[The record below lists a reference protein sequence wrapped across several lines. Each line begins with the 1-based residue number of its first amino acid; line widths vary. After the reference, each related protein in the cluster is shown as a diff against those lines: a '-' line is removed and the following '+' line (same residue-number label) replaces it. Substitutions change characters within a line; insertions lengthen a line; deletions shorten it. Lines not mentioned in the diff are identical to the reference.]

1 MIRPDKLAED
11 GHWLAKDVVDDV
23 TMTYRQRIRTWLRP
37 WWNNRWLQGLLVV
50 VLAGLLLRSLP
61 YVAPIRAADIAQ
73 QSGAIE
79 FRDRHNLILGT
90 LLSRDQEHTV
100 AVPLSQVSP
109 QFIQAILAAEDGRFY
124 RHGALE
130 ARAIVRST
138 LEAIRHRQFRSG
150 ASTIT
155 MQLAR
160 MVRPVPNNL
169 WGKAQEVWLAWRIAA
184 GMSKDEILAAYMN
197 RIPMGGNI
205 YGVEAAARAYFGV
218 AARDLTLAQASLLA
232 ALPNDPVYL
241 DPYRHREALRQRQAY
256 VLRRMVAD
264 GYVDRT
270 QADAAY
276 NQVLTFQPRHRGILA
291 APHFLL
297 WLATQLPEEHI
308 PQVQTSLDRALQ
320 SYVESQ
326 VTQVLAEL
334 EHHNVHHAAVL
345 VVHNPTGEV
354 LAYVGSPSY
363 LAADHQGQND
373 GVQALRQPGS
383 SLKPF
388 LYELALELGV
398 IQPRTILADVPTHY
412 AIPGAKLY
420 SPTDYSETFQ
430 GPVRVRMALANS
442 LNIPA
447 VRTLEMVGVQRFLD
461 RLHQLGFTHLSHPAD
476 YYGLGL
482 TLGSGEVTLWELAR
496 AYRVMALASDDRP
509 APRASRPWV
518 SDLRPILAPNR
529 LAQTSHTLATVNH
542 AYSRPSPAWALVTD
556 MLSDRY
562 ARAQAFGV
570 DSVLDLPF
578 PTAVKT
584 GTSSDFR
591 DTWTIGFT
599 RDYTVAV
606 WVGNFDG
613 SPMQRI
619 SGVTGAAPLWQRIML
634 HLHEQQ
640 LPAPFSPPVG
650 LEKRP
655 ICALTGKKPT
665 SDCEVIVQEYLFPED
680 LVAYEQEVP
689 LQGQTIATTGTPRS
703 APSKVSLSR
712 DYNEW
717 LARQTHPRLAGDA
730 LRIVSPQDRSLFL
743 VGSTRSAHE
752 RLEFK
757 IASSPQQPVEWWLN
771 GNLLATQASQS
782 LFWPLRPGRWTLE
795 VRQGKTSDRIT
806 FDVEVKDEQAPNRG
820 FSYQ

>member
-1 MIRPDKLAED
+1 MKRRQWIRN
-11 GHWLAKDVVDDV
+11 WLG
-23 TMTYRQRIRTWLRP
+23 QWQH
-37 WWNNRWLQGLLVV
+37 NRWMQGLLVV
-50 VLAGLLLRSLP
+50 VLVGLLVRSLP
-61 YVAPIRAADIAQ
+61 YLAPIRATDMAH

-130 ARAIVRST
+130 VRAIVRST

-160 MVRPVPNNL
+160 MVKPVPNNL

-184 GMSKDEILAAYMN
+184 GMSKDEILAAYIN

-264 GYVDRT
+264 GYIDRT

-276 NQVLTFQPRHRGILA
+276 NQVLTFQSRHQGILA

-297 WLATQLPEEHI
+297 WLATQLPENHI
-308 PQVQTSLDRALQ
+308 PQVQTSLDRTLQ
-320 SYVESQ
+320 SYIESQ
-326 VTQVLAEL
+326 VSQVLAEL

-363 LAADHQGQND
+363 LAADQQGQND

-442 LNIPA
+442 LNVPA
-447 VRTLEMVGVQRFLD
+447 VRILEMVGVQRFLD

-496 AYRVMALASDDRP
+496 AYRVLALASDDR
-509 APRASRPWV
+509 AFSRASRPWV
-518 SDLRPILAPNR
+518 SDLRPILTPNHQP
-529 LAQTSHTLATVNH
+529 QTSQAPSLAVVDQ
-542 AYSRPSPAWALVTD
+542 AYGRPSPAWALVTD

-640 LPAPFSPPVG
+640 PPAPFSSPVG
-650 LEKRP
+650 LQKRP

-665 SDCEVIVQEYLFPED
+665 PDCDVIVQEYLFPED
-680 LVAYEQEVP
+680 LMAYEQEA
-689 LQGQTIATTGTPRS
+689 QSQAQTVTTMGKPRLATS
-703 APSKVSLSR
+703 QVSLSQ
-712 DYNEW
+712 DYDEW
-717 LARQTHPRLAGDA
+717 LARQSHPRLAGDA
-730 LRIVSPQDRSLFL
+730 LRIVSPQNSSLFL
-743 VGSTRSAHE
+743 VGSRRSAHE

-757 IASSPQQPVEWWLN
+757 LASPPQQPIEWWLN

-782 LFWPLRPGRWTLE
+782 LFWPLRPGHWTLE
-795 VRQGKTSDRIT
+795 VRQGEASDRIT
-806 FDVEVKDEQAPNRG
+806 FEVEVRDEPAPNRG